1 MSEDPLRMA
10 GLDPEAIEMAP
21 RKGKKIETEEAK
33 IRAQT
38 NAAKEE
44 RLQSKAKGGGG
55 PSLPSAPPVP
65 EEPPKDRSKLLDK
78 VQAYKEKFPHLKSRN
93 KLSGKS
99 AVEEIEDELH
109 YYEQQLGTKDGSMH
123 VQIFL
128 ASMAGLERV
137 TEKHYNPLGLN
148 LSGLSMVA
156 RDNVGELAPL
166 LDELVIKYGVSMYVS
181 PELRLLGLVGTMV
194 YTVHSANSG
203 DTRTA
208 AALAKMTKTAAPAPA
223 DL

>member
-1 MSEDPLRMA
+1 MSEDPLRMG
-10 GLDPEAIEMAP
+10 GLDPEAIELAP
-21 RKGKKIETEEAK
+21 KKGKRVETEEAK

-44 RLQSKAKGGGG
+44 RLQSKSKGGGV
-55 PSLPSAPPVP
+55 PSVLPVVP
-65 EEPPKDRSKLLDK
+65 EEPVKDRSKMLDK
-78 VQAYKEKFPHLKSRN
+78 VQAYKEKFPQLKSRN
-93 KLSGKS
+93 RLSGKS

-148 LSGLSMVA
+148 LAGLSMVA
-156 RDNVGELAPL
+156 RDNVDELTPV
-166 LDELVIKYGVSMYVS
+166 LDELVIKYGVNMYVS

-208 AALAKMTKTAAPAPA
+208 AALAKMAKPAGPAPK

>member
-21 RKGKKIETEEAK
+21 KKGKRVETEEAK
-33 IRAQT
+33 MRAQT

-44 RLQSKAKGGGG
+44 RLQAKAKGGG
-55 PSLPSAPPVP
+55 PAPTLQPVP
-65 EEPPKDRSKLLDK
+65 EEPVKDRSKMLDK
-78 VQAYKEKFPHLKSRN
+78 VQAYKEKFPNLKSRN
-93 KLSGKS
+93 RLSGKS
-99 AVEEIEDELH
+99 SVEEIEDELH

-128 ASMAGLERV
+128 ASMSALERV

-148 LSGLSMVA
+148 LAGLGMVA
-156 RDNVGELAPL
+156 RDNVDELTPL
-166 LDELVIKYGVSMYVS
+166 LDELVIKYGVNMYVS

-208 AALAKMTKTAAPAPA
+208 AALAKMAKPAGPAPK